1 MNSVIIVAGGSGSR
15 MNMNI
20 NKQFIKINEKEV
32 IAHTIDKFY
41 KNEYIDEIILVVKE
55 DEIDYFNKNI
65 INKYGYKNI
74 KVALG
79 GKERQDSV
87 YNGLKIVDKNC
98 DMVLVHDGARPFV
111 SKEIIKKAVTETK
124 KASVIGVRVKDTIKV
139 VNNNEIISTPN
150 RNTLWAIQTPQTFK
164 YDLLKIAYEKAYEE
178 NFYGTDDSSLVENL
192 GEKVNIIEGSY
203 ENIKIT
209 TKEDLNM
216 AYQII
221 KE

>member
-1 MNSVIIVAGGSGSR
+1 
-15 MNMNI
+15 
-20 NKQFIKINEKEV
+20 
-32 IAHTIDKFY
+32 
-41 KNEYIDEIILVVKE
+41 
-55 DEIDYFNKNI
+55 
-65 INKYGYKNI
+65 
-74 KVALG
+74 
-79 GKERQDSV
+79 
-87 YNGLKIVDKNC
+87 
-98 DMVLVHDGARPFV
+98 MVLVHDCARPFV

-150 RNTLWAIQTPQTFK
+150 RTTLWALQTPQTFK

>member
-74 KVALG
+74 KIALG

>member
-55 DEIDYFNKNI
+55 DEIDYFKENI
-65 INKYGYKNI
+65 IKKYGYKDI
-74 KVALG
+74 KIALG

-98 DMVLVHDGARPFV
+98 DMILVHDGARPFV

-124 KASVIGVRVKDTIKV
+124 KASVVGVRVKDTIKV
-139 VNNNEIISTPN
+139 VSNNEIINTPN

-164 YDLLKIAYEKAYEE
+164 YDLLKMAYEKAYEE

>member
-74 KVALG
+74 KIALG

-192 GEKVNIIEGSY
+192 GEKVNIIDGSY

>member
-74 KVALG
+74 KIALG

-164 YDLLKIAYEKAYEE
+164 YDLLKIAYKKAYEE

>member
-41 KNEYIDEIILVVKE
+41 KNEYIDEIILAVKE
-55 DEIDYFNKNI
+55 DEIDYFKENI
-65 INKYGYKNI
+65 IKKYDYKNI
-74 KVALG
+74 KIALG

-164 YDLLKIAYEKAYEE
+164 YDLLKRAYEKAYEE

>member
-55 DEIDYFNKNI
+55 DEIDYYNKNI

-74 KVALG
+74 KIALG

>member
-55 DEIDYFNKNI
+55 DEIDYFKENI
-65 INKYGYKNI
+65 IKKYGYKNI
-74 KVALG
+74 KIALG

-98 DMVLVHDGARPFV
+98 DMVLVHDWARPFV

-164 YDLLKIAYEKAYEE
+164 YDLLKIAYKKAYEE

>member
-74 KVALG
+74 KIALG

-87 YNGLKIVDKNC
+87 YNGLKIVDKDW

>member
-55 DEIDYFNKNI
+55 DEIDYFKENI
-65 INKYGYKNI
+65 IKKYGYKNI
-74 KVALG
+74 KIALG

-124 KASVIGVRVKDTIKV
+124 KARVIGVRVKDTIKV

-164 YDLLKIAYEKAYEE
+164 YDLLKIAYKKAYEE

>member
-55 DEIDYFNKNI
+55 DEIDYFKENI
-65 INKYGYKNI
+65 IKKYGYKNI
-74 KVALG
+74 KIALG

-164 YDLLKIAYEKAYEE
+164 YDLLKIAYKKAYEE

>member
-55 DEIDYFNKNI
+55 DEIDYFKENI
-65 INKYGYKNI
+65 IKKYGYKNI
-74 KVALG
+74 KIALG

-164 YDLLKIAYEKAYEE
+164 YDLLKRAYEKAYEE

>member
-74 KVALG
+74 KIALG

-164 YDLLKIAYEKAYEE
+164 YDLLKRAYEKAYEE

>member
-55 DEIDYFNKNI
+55 DEIDYFKENI
-65 INKYGYKNI
+65 IKKYGYKNI
-74 KVALG
+74 KIALG

-164 YDLLKIAYEKAYEE
+164 YDLLKRAYEKAYEE

-216 AYQII
+216 AYQTI

>member
-41 KNEYIDEIILVVKE
+41 KNEYIDEIILV
-55 DEIDYFNKNI
+55 EIDYFNKNI

-74 KVALG
+74 KIALG

-150 RNTLWAIQTPQTFK
+150 RNTLWV
-164 YDLLKIAYEKAYEE
+164 KI
-178 NFYGTDDSSLVENL
+178 
-192 GEKVNIIEGSY
+192 
-203 ENIKIT
+203 
-209 TKEDLNM
+209 
-216 AYQII
+216 
-221 KE
+221 